1 MASSSSLN
9 PISLF
14 SWAAAFV
21 SLYATCTIIAIFL
34 IVPSSSILET
44 EVKTLL
50 DSGWWNSTA
59 TAGNN
64 TPGFGYG
71 LGHCKWGGIT
81 CNDAGSVTEISLPY
95 SIDNLNLNPRMINF
109 SSFPNLELL
118 DLSGNDLQGS
128 IPYEIGALQKLKYL
142 NLSYN
147 NFYDELP
154 PLSFSNLTQLVD
166 LDLSYNAFSIS
177 ILSLMSNLTNLIS
190 LNLSD
195 NILAGPFPSS
205 LALLKNLKELHLG
218 SNNLIGPL
226 PSSLGDLMNLTSLFI
241 YSNHIDGSIPP
252 EIESLKKLEHL
263 DLGFNKFLA
272 PIAPLGHLISLK
284 TLQLH
289 FNQLSGSIPP
299 QIGNVRNLSILNL
312 ADNMLRGPITP
323 LCHLTNLEILNLG
336 SNQISGSI
344 PVEIGNLKNLEQL
357 SLENNMLTGPIT
369 PLCHLTNLE
378 ILNLGS
384 NQISGSIPL
393 EIGNFKNLEQLS
405 LENNMLTGPITP
417 LCHLTN
423 LEILNLG
430 SNQINGSIPLEI
442 ENLKNLEK
450 LFLENNMLVGLIAPL
465 SHLTNLNIF
474 SICNN
479 SLTGPV
485 SSAFARLTNLT
496 YFDLS
501 SNKLNGT
508 IPQELTQLTQLE
520 YLNLSSNKLIRE
532 IPRKMGGLWNL
543 VRLDFSQNNLSGHIP
558 SDLKN
563 CSKLEMLLLSRNFFS
578 GTIPPW
584 IEEPQSLTTIDLSH
598 NIISGGLPLKPKYL
612 ESYVLLNL
620 SHNKISGT
628 LPSYICHSFFIDLSY
643 NALNGPIDDYCSFN
657 YEPMRLIGNKN
668 LCGKM
673 RPFPPCLP
681 SPTPNGFMYK
691 IRRNIGRH
699 QKSIFI
705 PIGIFL
711 SLLALGFV
719 FLSHRKGKNTKNEA
733 SVIKNGDIFSIW
745 NYDGRIAYEDIIEA
759 TEDFDIRYC
768 IGTGGYGSVYKAQLP
783 SGKVVALK
791 KLHHLEAEEPAVDNS
806 FRNEVH
812 MLTHIRHRN
821 IVKLHGF
828 CLHRRCMFLIYEY
841 MERGSL
847 FCALRDDD
855 EAVKLDWIKRI
866 NIVKTTSHALS
877 YMHHDCIPPIVHR
890 DISSNNLLLNS
901 QFEALVSDFGTA
913 RLLHSD
919 SSNRTIVAGTYGYI
933 APELAYSMVVTE
945 KCDVYS
951 FGVVALEIIIDSRLS
966 PPTNQLVASELVL
979 VTKLALTCANAKSKS
994 RPTMKTISEELLG
1007 QQKPLTKP
1015 FHEISLSQ
1023 LWNQ

>member
-1 MASSSSLN
+1 MGSNFCSFLHY
-9 PISLF
+9 
-14 SWAAAFV
+14 
-21 SLYATCTIIAIFL
+21 LYFL
-34 IVPSSSILET
+34 VVPSWSILEI
-44 EVKTLL
+44 EVKALL

-64 TPGFGYG
+64 TPGFGSG

-81 CNDAGSVTEISLPY
+81 CNDADSVTEIFLLY
-95 SIDNLNLNPRMINF
+95 SIRNPNLNPRMINF

-118 DLSGNDLQGS
+118 DLSENGLHGS
-128 IPYEIGALQKLKYL
+128 IPFEIGALQKLKYL
-142 NLSYN
+142 NLSH
-147 NFYDELP
+147 NFFSDVLP
-154 PLSFSNLTQLVD
+154 PLFFSNLTQLVE
-166 LDLSYNAFSIS
+166 LDFSYNAFNVS

-195 NILAGPFPSS
+195 NILAGPIPSS
-205 LALLKNLKELHLG
+205 LALLKNLKELHLS

-226 PSSLGDLMNLTSLFI
+226 PSSLGDLTNLMSLFL
-241 YSNHIDGSIPP
+241 YSNHIDGLIPP

-263 DLGFNKFLA
+263 DLGFNKFQT
-272 PIAPLGHLISLK
+272 PIDPLSHLISLK
-284 TLQLH
+284 TLHLH

-299 QIGNVRNLSILNL
+299 QIGN
-312 ADNMLRGPITP
+312 
-323 LCHLTNLEILNLG
+323 
-336 SNQISGSI
+336 
-344 PVEIGNLKNLEQL
+344 LKNLEEL
-357 SLENNMLTGPIT
+357 V
-369 PLCHLTNLE
+369 
-378 ILNLGS
+378 
-384 NQISGSIPL
+384 
-393 EIGNFKNLEQLS
+393 
-405 LENNMLTGPITP
+405 
-417 LCHLTN
+417 
-423 LEILNLG
+423 
-430 SNQINGSIPLEI
+430 
-442 ENLKNLEK
+442 
-450 LFLENNMLVGLIAPL
+450 LENNMLVGLIAPL
-465 SHLTNLNIF
+465 SHLKNLNF
-474 SICNN
+474 LSIHNN

-485 SSAFARLTNLT
+485 PSAFARLTNLT
-496 YFDLS
+496 YFNLS

-520 YLNLSSNKLIRE
+520 YLNLSSNQLTGE

-543 VRLDFSQNNLSGHIP
+543 VYLDFSQNNLSGHVP

-563 CSKLEMLLLSRNFFS
+563 CSKLEILVLSRNFLS
-578 GTIPPW
+578 GTIP
-584 IEEPQSLTTIDLSH
+584 EELQNLSFVDLSH
-598 NIISGGLPLKPKYL
+598 NIISGGLPLKHKYM
-612 ESYVLLNL
+612 EPYVFWNL
-620 SHNKISGT
+620 SYNKIFGT
-628 LPSYICHSFFIDLSY
+628 FPSYFCDSFFIDLSY
-643 NALNGPIDDYCSFN
+643 NSLNGPIDDCVFN
-657 YEPMRLIGNKN
+657 YNESMQLIGNKN

-681 SPTPNGFMYK
+681 SPAPIGFMYK
-691 IRRNIGRH
+691 TRRNIGRH
-699 QKSIFI
+699 KKSIFI

-768 IGTGGYGSVYKAQLP
+768 IGIGGYGSVYKAQLP

-791 KLHHLEAEEPAVDNS
+791 KLHHLEAEEPAFDNS

-841 MERGSL
+841 IERGSL

-855 EAVKLDWIKRI
+855 EALKLDWIKRT

-951 FGVVALEIIIDSRLS
+951 FGVVALEIIIARHPGELLSSLSSPSTKYIMLNDVIDSRLS
-966 PPTNQLVASELVL
+966 PPTNQLVSSELVL
-979 VTKLALTCANAKSKS
+979 VTKLALTCANAKPKS

-1007 QQKPLTKP
+1007 QRKPLTKP